1 MAREA
6 IVRPDKAQRS
16 EDTGTKYPAELQ
28 RRMSER
34 GRASKRTFM
43 PGRAAGA
50 RYFEPP
56 FYQFQPLPAGGA
68 PLEHLLSQ

>member
-1 MAREA
+1 MGGSKYLERMAREA
-6 IVRPDKAQRS
+6 IVRSDKAQRS

-28 RRMSER
+28 RCMSAR
-34 GRASKRTFM
+34 GRALKTTCI

-56 FYQFQPLPAGGA
+56 
-68 PLEHLLSQ
+68 